1 MNRLDPEVMRS
12 RMQGWLTARMP
23 EAKNLTVGPV
33 HFPTEAGRSAESSF
47 IDIRYERGG
56 ERVEDHLV
64 VRREYA
70 GGEIFLGADLTLPWT
85 MMQAVAAHS
94 DIPVPECI
102 GIELDPDVLTTP
114 FLVMR
119 KRPGRIPSLTPNYN
133 LEGWI
138 TQLAPERRTILWRNG
153 IEQIARVHALDWRDG
168 FAFLDDPA
176 KGEAGLDQY
185 LAWLEAWYRWAIGDR
200 YFPVGDAALEH
211 LLGHRP
217 ANARVDLLWGDAMP
231 HNILFNEDLT
241 VSAVLDWEAA
251 RLGPCEA
258 DLAWWIFF
266 NELLAEGIEVER
278 LPGLPSRA
286 ETIAIYEAAS
296 GRAAQDMDYYSLLAE
311 FRMTTVG
318 IRAGDRRAGGP
329 GRTSVDDM
337 WQNPSARM
345 AARRLGMAMPEK
357 GPAYAA
363 SCALLGK
370 R

>member
-1 MNRLDPEVMRS
+1 MNRLDPEIMRS
-12 RMQGWLTARMP
+12 RMQAWLAQRMP
-23 EAKNLTVGPV
+23 EAIDLAVGPV

-47 IDIRYERGG
+47 IDISYERNGA
-56 ERVEDHLV
+56 RVEDHLV

-70 GGEIFLGADLTLPWT
+70 GGEIFLGADLMRPWT

-94 DIPVPECI
+94 DIPVPECV
-102 GIELDPDVLTTP
+102 GIELDPEVLTTP

-119 KRPGRIPSLTPNYN
+119 KAPGRIPSLTPNYN

-138 TQLAPERRTILWRNG
+138 TALTPGERTTLWRNG
-153 IEQIARVHALDWRDG
+153 IAQIARVHELEWREG
-168 FAFLDDPA
+168 FEFLDDPA
-176 KGEAGLDQY
+176 KGDTGLDQY

-200 YFPVGDAALEH
+200 HFPVGEAALER
-211 LLGHRP
+211 LLSHRP
-217 ANARVDLLWGDAMP
+217 VNARVDVLWGDAMP
-231 HNILFNEDLT
+231 HNILFNEDLS

-251 RLGPCEA
+251 RLGPGEA

-286 ETIAIYEAAS
+286 ETVAIYEAAS
-296 GRAAQDMDYYSLLAE
+296 GRTAQDMDYYSLMAE

-345 AARRLGMAMPEK
+345 AARRLGLAMPEK